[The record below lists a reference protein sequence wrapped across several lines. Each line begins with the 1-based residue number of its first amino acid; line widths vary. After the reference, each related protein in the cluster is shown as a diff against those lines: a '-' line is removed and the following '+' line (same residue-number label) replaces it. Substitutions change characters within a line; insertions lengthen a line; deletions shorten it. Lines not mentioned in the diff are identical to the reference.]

1 MKHLL
6 IVIAAAGFAAPAFA
20 QAADFAAVDADQ
32 SGTVSMEELQAAM
45 PDVTEEAFT
54 AADTDGSG
62 DLSEDEF
69 NAAFGG

>member
-20 QAADFAAVDADQ
+20 QAADFATVDADQ